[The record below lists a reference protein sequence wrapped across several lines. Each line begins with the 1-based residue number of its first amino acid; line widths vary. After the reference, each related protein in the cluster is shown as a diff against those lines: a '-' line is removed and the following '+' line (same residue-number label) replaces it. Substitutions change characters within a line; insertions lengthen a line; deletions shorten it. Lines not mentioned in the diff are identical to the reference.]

1 MALFEGAGVA
11 LITPFKDNGEVN
23 YEKLEELLEEQI
35 AGGTDSIVIC
45 GTTGEASTMTHE
57 EHLSV
62 IKYTCEVVNKRIPV
76 VAGTGSNCHLSFKGG
91 GEIRCRRSASRVPVL

>member
-1 MALFEGAGVA
+1 M
-11 LITPFKDNGEVN
+11 N

-62 IKYTCEVVNKRIPV
+62 IKYTCCLLYTSDSH
-76 VAGTGSNCHLSFKGG
+76 GQDGDLHSG
-91 GEIRCRRSASRVPVL
+91 RSDPHEFY

>member
-45 GTTGEASTMTHE
+45 GTTM
-57 EHLSV
+57 
-62 IKYTCEVVNKRIPV
+62 
-76 VAGTGSNCHLSFKGG
+76 
-91 GEIRCRRSASRVPVL
+91 

>member
-45 GTTGEASTMTHE
+45 
-57 EHLSV
+57 
-62 IKYTCEVVNKRIPV
+62 
-76 VAGTGSNCHLSFKGG
+76 
-91 GEIRCRRSASRVPVL
+91 

>member
-1 MALFEGAGVA
+1 MARGGRMILCSGSVGNRNRLNQEDKTMALFEGAGVA

-57 EHLSV
+57 EH
-62 IKYTCEVVNKRIPV
+62 
-76 VAGTGSNCHLSFKGG
+76 
-91 GEIRCRRSASRVPVL
+91 